1 MGSLGFHVR
10 YLRDAGLVGPLVTFA
25 AALAVVVH
33 LGSETFESGSGRLGP
48 FAWPR
53 SMALWC
59 ALSAVAL
66 CLLRGWRLWYRG
78 RTQADR
84 AGSPPGGGTAP
95 FAGTYHNGKMILGLA
110 GLVLYGLGIAYM
122 GFAFATCALLVYWL
136 LISDVR
142 EPGTV
147 IVIAPRRA
155 GGSSLSVRQ
164 GRLYAIAPRERCI
177 RYPDGGVVQ
186 SVGDLLRTCAAEIG
200 ICTHSARFSH
210 RLAPAVFSPR
220 RNDGD
225 SPGSRGRPLARVPAR
240 ELPAALSRDPRRGR
254 GRGAA
259 GDLVRER
266 HGPQPAV
273 HLCDVAGSGDAVPH
287 RDLRRRNIRRLHL
300 GGADQHPRLT
310 GLAAPPPG
318 TAIR

>member
-147 IVIAPRRA
+147 IVIALAGPVVLLYLFVKVAYTPLPRGNGA
-155 GGSSLSVRQ
+155 FDTLTVG
-164 GRLYAIAPRERCI
+164 LYR
-177 RYPDGGVVQ
+177 V
-186 SVGDLLRTCAAEIG
+186 LG
-200 ICTHSARFSH
+200 IF
-210 RLAPAVFSPR
+210 
-220 RNDGD
+220 
-225 SPGSRGRPLARVPAR
+225 
-240 ELPAALSRDPRRGR
+240 
-254 GRGAA
+254 
-259 GDLVRER
+259 
-266 HGPQPAV
+266 
-273 HLCDVAGSGDAVPH
+273 
-287 RDLRRRNIRRLHL
+287 
-300 GGADQHPRLT
+300 
-310 GLAAPPPG
+310 
-318 TAIR
+318 